1 MLHGW
6 HYQVKSVSHPTEPLR
21 IIQLRILFPQAMI
34 SIIAKE
40 NQSINAIAK
49 VMSDNNIGSVV
60 IVKSD
65 DDLEGLG
72 GIITERDIVRITAA
86 AQTSSSSTFQLLAR
100 DIMSKPIITIDA
112 TSSIQDAIQSMK
124 LNNIRRLPVVDRERK
139 MVGIIADKDTFRA
152 IINSQSMVASIS
164 ENVTIE
170 YRAIYERLSEFMMG
184 EMLLPRGSNPN

>member
-1 MLHGW
+1 MSMESVAVSNIMVRD
-6 HYQVKSVSHPTEPLR
+6 VKT
-21 IIQLRILFPQAMI
+21 
-34 SIIAKE
+34 AKE

-65 DDLEGLG
+65 DDLEELG

-86 AQTSSSSTFQLLAR
+86 AQTSSQTSSSTFQLLAR

-139 MVGIIADKDTFRA
+139 MVGIIADKDIFRA

-170 YRAIYERLSEFMMG
+170 YRPIYERLSEFMMG

>member
-1 MLHGW
+1 MESVAVSNIMVRD
-6 HYQVKSVSHPTEPLR
+6 VKT
-21 IIQLRILFPQAMI
+21 
-34 SIIAKE
+34 AKE

-65 DDLEGLG
+65 ENLEGLG
-72 GIITERDIVRITAA
+72 GIITERDIVRITAS
-86 AQTSSSSTFQLLAR
+86 AQASSSTFQLLAR

-124 LNNIRRLPVVDRERK
+124 LNNIRRLPVVDRERR
-139 MVGIIADKDTFRA
+139 MLGIIADKDIFRA
-152 IINSQSMVASIS
+152 IINSQSLVASFS
-164 ENVTIE
+164 ENVAIE
-170 YRAIYERLSEFMMG
+170 YRPIYERLSEFALG